1 MRTFSRVSGVLLAAL
16 AVLPVLAL
24 TGCLRSEVTHTIYLS
39 PSGAAWSAMEK
50 DVRSDESDPFKRS
63 SEEHDYVLAGRVER
77 QPIAVALRRLGAA
90 PVTTTWLRRERP
102 YTLVT
107 EGHFT
112 DLRQLAVSML
122 RDAGVD
128 GDATLVSTGCR
139 TTFTVRIDLESGTS
153 AEGETA
159 LDALLADP
167 DAYRLVLTQGRFVSA
182 DGFVIEP
189 DGAVA
194 TLDPKK
200 SPVDGVLTMT
210 LTWTSC

>member
-1 MRTFSRVSGVLLAAL
+1 MRTFSRISGFLVAAL
-16 AVLPVLAL
+16 AVLPL
-24 TGCLRSEVTHTIYLS
+24 TGCLRREVTHTIYLS

-50 DVRSDESDPFKRS
+50 DVRSDERDPFKRS

-122 RDAGVD
+122 RDAGMD
-128 GDATLVSTGCR
+128 GEATLVSDRLPHDASRCASTWR
-139 TTFTVRIDLESGTS
+139 RGTS

-159 LDALLADP
+159 RRRVARATA
-167 DAYRLVLTQGRFVSA
+167 DAYRS
-182 DGFVIEP
+182 
-189 DGAVA
+189 
-194 TLDPKK
+194 
-200 SPVDGVLTMT
+200 S
-210 LTWTSC
+210 